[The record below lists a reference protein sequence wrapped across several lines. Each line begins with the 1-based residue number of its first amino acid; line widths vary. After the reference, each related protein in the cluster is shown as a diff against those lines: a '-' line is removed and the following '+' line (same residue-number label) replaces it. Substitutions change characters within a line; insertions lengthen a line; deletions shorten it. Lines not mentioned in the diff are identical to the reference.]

1 MGERAARTRTWK
13 PTRSKAKFVFFGDD
27 DGDDDDELRTKA
39 RGVLSKPT
47 TKARLKFR
55 VARVE

>member
-13 PTRSKAKFVFFGDD
+13 PTRRKEKFAFA
-27 DGDDDDELRTKA
+27 GDDDDDEPRTKA
-39 RGVLSKPT
+39 KGVLSKPT

>member
-13 PTRSKAKFVFFGDD
+13 PARSMEIFEFL
-27 DGDDDDELRTKA
+27 DDDDDVDDAPRTNA

-47 TKARLKFR
+47 TKDRLKFR
-55 VARVE
+55 VASVE